1 MGGLVRTLA
10 FFILLME
17 VMLVLLV
24 PRGQAQDTVFTA
36 EFLNDPNNIA
46 QGKQLWT
53 RRCQLCHGKEVYPGS
68 APPLQPWK
76 YTPEF
81 VYDRVTNG
89 FRGMPALKQEFSEA
103 ERRAIVAYV
112 LSRNFSP

>member
-1 MGGLVRTLA
+1 MGQLVRTLA
-10 FFILLME
+10 FRILLME
-17 VMLVLLV
+17 VMLVFFIPL
-24 PRGQAQDTVFTA
+24 GQAQDTTFTP
-36 EFLNDPNNIA
+36 EFLHDPTNIA
-46 QGKQLWT
+46 QGKQLWA
-53 RRCQLCHGKEVYPGS
+53 RRCRLCHGKEVYPGA
-68 APPLQPWK
+68 APSLQPWK

-89 FRGMPALKQEFSEA
+89 FRGMPALQQEFSEA

>member
-1 MGGLVRTLA
+1 
-10 FFILLME
+10 ME
-17 VMLVLLV
+17 VMLGLFV
-24 PRGQAQDTVFTA
+24 PLGKAQETTFTS

-46 QGKQLWT
+46 QGKQLWAG
-53 RRCQLCHGKEVYPGS
+53 RCQRCHGKEAYPGS

-76 YTPEF
+76 YTPDF
-81 VYDRVTNG
+81 VYDRITNG

-103 ERRAIVAYV
+103 ERRVIVAYV

>member
-1 MGGLVRTLA
+1 MGQLVRTLA
-10 FFILLME
+10 LCILLME
-17 VMLVLLV
+17 AMLVLSSPL
-24 PRGQAQDTVFTA
+24 GHAQDTMFTP
-36 EFLNDPNNIA
+36 EFLHDPNNIA
-46 QGKQLWT
+46 QGKQLWAG
-53 RRCQLCHGKEVYPGS
+53 RCRLCHGKESYPGS

-81 VYDRVTNG
+81 VFDRITNG
-89 FRGMPALKQEFSEA
+89 FRAMPALKQEFSEA